1 MEKPLFNDDEEL
13 KEQAAALGSKY
24 MSKVVEDENGKHVLC
39 NTNLAYEDEV
49 WNKAYELVKLTSD
62 CLGLTTE
69 EQINEED
76 DLFICSASEIRDLVL
91 ELILRGNNADIVHG
105 FDEI

>member
-13 KEQAAALGSKY
+13 KEMAAALDSEY
-24 MSKVVEDENGKHVLC
+24 ESKVIEDENGKHVLC
-39 NTNLAYEDEV
+39 NTNLAYEDDV

-69 EQINEED
+69 DQISGKD

-91 ELILRGNNADIVHG
+91 ELILRGNDADIVHG
-105 FDEI
+105 FDEV